1 MASKKDTLLGR
12 LGNSLAD
19 SVGIRDGEA
28 SMPDY
33 SSKGTGSPPRTN
45 YVRSR
50 DTGEIE
56 LDEVMPDPEQPRKH
70 FDQTELEHLAESIKD
85 EGLLQPIRVRWSEEH
100 DKWLIVAGERRW
112 RAHKIA
118 GLDCIKCTFDDSIT
132 DITKIRSQQVIE
144 NVLRQDLQGIELAKS
159 LKELMDNN
167 GWSAA
172 VVSQKLHISKGKVS
186 KALAL
191 LKLPEEIQE
200 QVATGDISPATGY
213 ELSKVKDKAKQRALA
228 DDAIAGR
235 VTCAEAAEK
244 TATGNRKP
252 RKTTNE
258 TFKTS
263 EGVRI
268 AITSRRDVGEQG
280 MIDALLEVADLI
292 RKRRK
297 NAA

>member
-1 MASKKDTLLGR
+1 MAKKDSLLGK
-12 LGNSLAD
+12 LGSGLAD
-19 SVGIRDGEA
+19 SIGIRDGQETL
-28 SMPDY
+28 PTY
-33 SSKGTGSPPRTN
+33 STGGSTPPRTN

-56 LDEVMPDPEQPRKH
+56 IDEVMPDPGQPRKH
-70 FDQTELEHLAESIKD
+70 FDEKELANLAESIKD
-85 EGLLQPIRVRWSEEH
+85 EGLLQPIRVRWSEEQG
-100 DKWLIVAGERRW
+100 KWLIVAGERRW
-112 RAHKIA
+112 RAHKLA
-118 GLDCIKCTFDDSIT
+118 ELPRIKCTFDDAIT

-144 NVLRQDLQGIELAKS
+144 NVVREDLQGIELANS
-159 LKELMDNN
+159 LKHLMDDN

-191 LKLPEEIQE
+191 LKLPEEIQN
-200 QVATGDISPATGY
+200 QVERGEISPATGY
-213 ELSKVKDKAKQRALA
+213 ELSKVKDKAKQKQMAA
-228 DDAIAGR
+228 DAASGH
-235 VTCAEAAEK
+235 VTCSDAAKK
-244 TATGNRKP
+244 TASTTR
-252 RKTTNE
+252 RARRTTNE

-280 MIDALLEVADLI
+280 MIDALLETAELI

-297 NAA
+297 QAA